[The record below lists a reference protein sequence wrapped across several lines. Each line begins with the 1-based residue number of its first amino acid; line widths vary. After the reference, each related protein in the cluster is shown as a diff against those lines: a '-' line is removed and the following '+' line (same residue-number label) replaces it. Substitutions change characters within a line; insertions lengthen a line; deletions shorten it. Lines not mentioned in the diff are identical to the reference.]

1 MKANF
6 QPRVETFCGPR
17 LPDVWVDDDG
27 SHCSV
32 ELLSAIIHY
41 CYAFGCNPLANAS
54 RKN

>member
-27 SHCSV
+27 SNCPV
-32 ELLSAIIHY
+32 ELLSALSEAALPAIDKKGI
-41 CYAFGCNPLANAS
+41 
-54 RKN
+54 RT